1 MPYIVYKSLVVLML
15 PFAVLRLFW
24 RSLKEPAYRQF
35 IPERFGFRLRSHASD
50 VWVHAVSAGESIAV
64 APMIERLL
72 TSGQRIVVSTT
83 TPSGR
88 AQLQQ
93 QFGERVDICF
103 APFDAEF
110 AVRRFLR
117 HKQPKLV
124 LLVETEIWPVW
135 IRRCRVEQIPV
146 ALVNGRLSAKSF
158 NGYKKLGRLMA
169 QALSSLS
176 QVLVQSESH
185 AERFVALGA
194 HSDRVHVLGSIK
206 MDQALPADF
215 KEQVNRIEQRAMG
228 RRLWLA
234 ASTHP
239 GEDLPMLKIYQKLR
253 EQQTN
258 LRLVMAPRHVH
269 RSGEIKLASE
279 GLGFKTCRIS
289 TTTEWSDYDVL
300 VVDVMGQLTAWYG
313 ASEVAFVGGSLVPHG
328 GHNFMEAAIAGCAV
342 VTGPHLFNF
351 ESLAD
356 HFQQAEA
363 LCRGSSEQEV
373 ADQVFALLNQEDT
386 RLRQVNKADRLVQ
399 ASRGAIDRSL
409 HQLSPWL
416 PQGGVQ

>member
-1 MPYIVYKSLVVLML
+1 M
-15 PFAVLRLFW
+15 
-24 RSLKEPAYRQF
+24 
-35 IPERFGFRLRSHASD
+35 
-50 VWVHAVSAGESIAV
+50 
-64 APMIERLL
+64 
-72 TSGQRIVVSTT
+72 
-83 TPSGR
+83 
-88 AQLQQ
+88 
-93 QFGERVDICF
+93 
-103 APFDAEF
+103 
-110 AVRRFLR
+110 
-117 HKQPKLV
+117 
-124 LLVETEIWPVW
+124 
-135 IRRCRVEQIPV
+135 
-146 ALVNGRLSAKSF
+146 
-158 NGYKKLGRLMA
+158 
-169 QALSSLS
+169 
-176 QVLVQSESH
+176 
-185 AERFVALGA
+185 
-194 HSDRVHVLGSIK
+194 
-206 MDQALPADF
+206 
-215 KEQVNRIEQRAMG
+215 
-228 RRLWLA
+228 
-234 ASTHP
+234 
-239 GEDLPMLKIYQKLR
+239 
-253 EQQTN
+253 
-258 LRLVMAPRHVH
+258 
-269 RSGEIKLASE
+269 ASE

-289 TTTEWSDYDVL
+289 TTTELSDYDVL

>member
-1 MPYIVYKSLVVLML
+1 
-15 PFAVLRLFW
+15 
-24 RSLKEPAYRQF
+24 
-35 IPERFGFRLRSHASD
+35 
-50 VWVHAVSAGESIAV
+50 
-64 APMIERLL
+64 
-72 TSGQRIVVSTT
+72 
-83 TPSGR
+83 
-88 AQLQQ
+88 
-93 QFGERVDICF
+93 
-103 APFDAEF
+103 
-110 AVRRFLR
+110 
-117 HKQPKLV
+117 
-124 LLVETEIWPVW
+124 
-135 IRRCRVEQIPV
+135 
-146 ALVNGRLSAKSF
+146 
-158 NGYKKLGRLMA
+158 
-169 QALSSLS
+169 
-176 QVLVQSESH
+176 
-185 AERFVALGA
+185 
-194 HSDRVHVLGSIK
+194 

-373 ADQVFALLNQEDT
+373 ADQVFVLLNQEDA
-386 RLRQVNKADRLVQ
+386 RLRQVNKADRLVR
-399 ASRGAIDRSL
+399 ASRGAIDRTL

>member
-1 MPYIVYKSLVVLML
+1 
-15 PFAVLRLFW
+15 
-24 RSLKEPAYRQF
+24 
-35 IPERFGFRLRSHASD
+35 
-50 VWVHAVSAGESIAV
+50 
-64 APMIERLL
+64 
-72 TSGQRIVVSTT
+72 
-83 TPSGR
+83 
-88 AQLQQ
+88 
-93 QFGERVDICF
+93 
-103 APFDAEF
+103 
-110 AVRRFLR
+110 
-117 HKQPKLV
+117 
-124 LLVETEIWPVW
+124 
-135 IRRCRVEQIPV
+135 
-146 ALVNGRLSAKSF
+146 LVNGRLSAKSF

-194 HSDRVHVLGSIK
+194 HSDRVHALGSIK

-215 KEQVNRIEQRAMG
+215 KEQVDRIEQHTMG

-239 GEDLPMLKIYQKLR
+239 GEDLPMLKIYQRLR

-258 LRLVMAPRHVH
+258 LRLVIAPRHVH
-269 RSGEIKLASE
+269 RSDDIKLASE
-279 GLGFKTCRIS
+279 ELGFKTCRIS
-289 TTTEWSDYDVL
+289 TTTEWSGYDVL

-356 HFQQAEA
+356 HFQKAEA

-373 ADQVFALLNQEDT
+373 ANQVFVLLNQEDT